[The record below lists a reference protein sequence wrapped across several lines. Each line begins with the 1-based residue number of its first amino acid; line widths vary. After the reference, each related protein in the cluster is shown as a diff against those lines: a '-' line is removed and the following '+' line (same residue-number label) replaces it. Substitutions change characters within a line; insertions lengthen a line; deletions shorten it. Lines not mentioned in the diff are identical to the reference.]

1 MYVCVKSYHM
11 LLTLAYLQGHL
22 LTDSLTR
29 VNNLFEMATG
39 PHYAAPLRGAPLR
52 GAGVMLG
59 GQYSGVGAS
68 YSNTAYGYLMI
79 MHNFQGNWLKVKNK
93 IVGCLSWLEP
103 LPWVLILAFAF
114 KKSLIMARTER

>member
-1 MYVCVKSYHM
+1 M
-11 LLTLAYLQGHL
+11 LLTVAYLQGHL